1 MITLKP
7 IVMVVTLLMSV
18 TSVSGCSNSK
28 IEDIT
33 EQGGSDNKINLLG
46 AMTPQRALE
55 YMKST
60 PNLVIV
66 DVREPQWIG
75 NTYFKGAMF
84 IPHSEMAA
92 RYKEIPND
100 RPVILNCGAGVMA
113 PRAYQ
118 TLLDV
123 KADILQLSY
132 IAGAPLFS
140 EYNRWIEQQ

>member
-46 AMTPQRALE
+46 AMTTQRALE
-55 YMKST
+55 YMKCT
-60 PNLVIV
+60 PNIVIV

-75 NTYFKGAMF
+75 
-84 IPHSEMAA
+84 
-92 RYKEIPND
+92 
-100 RPVILNCGAGVMA
+100 
-113 PRAYQ
+113 
-118 TLLDV
+118 
-123 KADILQLSY
+123 QLSVNVSMFH
-132 IAGAPLFS
+132 AP
-140 EYNRWIEQQ
+140 Y

>member
-66 DVREPQWIG
+66 DVREPQ
-75 NTYFKGAMF
+75 F
-84 IPHSEMAA
+84 
-92 RYKEIPND
+92 
-100 RPVILNCGAGVMA
+100 
-113 PRAYQ
+113 
-118 TLLDV
+118 
-123 KADILQLSY
+123 
-132 IAGAPLFS
+132 
-140 EYNRWIEQQ
+140 